1 MAKKIEWRFLY
12 KDPFFFRPH
21 ARIIIASNSMG
32 KVKDFA
38 DNWAFRRFLFI
49 HLKQSF
55 WYKKDVDLKQKLLKE
70 LDLIFAWAIK
80 GLPELLQ
87 RNEFNIPIELKDQ
100 TKEAFKEQDSFL
112 IFFEEY
118 LEKNHDSKIY
128 NKVRYPLYKKFCRDT
143 GEVTLSQIILSKRL
157 IGLGFKSFW
166 GNNRWFSGLSIK
178 KQH

>member
-1 MAKKIEWRFLY
+1 M
-12 KDPFFFRPH
+12 
-21 ARIIIASNSMG
+21 
-32 KVKDFA
+32 
-38 DNWAFRRFLFI
+38 
-49 HLKQSF
+49 
-55 WYKKDVDLKQKLLKE
+55 KE

-157 IGLGFKSFW
+157 IGLGFKSF
-166 GNNRWFSGLSIK
+166 
-178 KQH
+178 